1 MAGFGTKNLHAL
13 FLDLSVVAAENVN
26 NIMNRKRELLNISKS
41 YKLVYEST
49 GFNKGS
55 RYRCED
61 IFKNSDPSKHHFFY
75 VKAGYDLNKYQSFFR
90 KLKKQSGSNYFE
102 VYGFK
107 NLTNPKMEYH
117 FNYLFR
123 TEIAIEILQKI
134 YSEIVYDRGITYV
147 SYSDKEV
154 VVPENNEE
162 ALDDEMECDFFLPN
176 IAMKSKTRE
185 HFGDIMGSL
194 G

>member
-1 MAGFGTKNLHAL
+1 
-13 FLDLSVVAAENVN
+13 
-26 NIMNRKRELLNISKS
+26 MNRKRELLNISES

-49 GFNKGS
+49 GFNKGGI
-55 RYRCED
+55 YKCGD
-61 IFKNSDPSKHHFFY
+61 IFKSSDSSKHHFFY
-75 VKAGYDLNKYQSFFR
+75 VKAGYDLNKYKSFFR

-123 TEIAIEILQKI
+123 AEIVHEILQKV
-134 YSEIVYDRGITYV
+134 YVELVYDFGISYV
-147 SYSDKEV
+147 SYSKKEV
-154 VVPENNEE
+154 NVPAGNDE

-176 IAMKSKTRE
+176 IAMKPGTRE